1 MEPTS
6 TSPLDQLKS
15 LNEFRN
21 TLMQCQ
27 DKGIDEV
34 AQEVLKQVRDK
45 LSSQIASIFLFSKDG
60 VIERKGING
69 VDKDGNPIDN
79 TWFPDDK
86 YKPGASFFG
95 KALPR
100 PGLELGFGEPQFS
113 NNLDDYDLD
122 DATRVPY
129 IEKLGDLKHGISVP
143 LNDLHRT
150 FGTFAVLNKV
160 DLNGY
165 LDQKGFSSDDVYW
178 LMYIGTIVANFISE
192 FRRKEKRKFFSEL
205 NEKLLFLED
214 VDRNFNLKT
223 EVYKLVAKKL
233 TSESTAYK
241 ACIIRIVDE
250 ENEALNLEFYDHTND
265 ISWDERVDVSV
276 KTGCLI
282 FGDVY
287 KNLKPRLI
295 EGIEPEIDKF
305 NNKNWIKI
313 HRLKSFACFPLS
325 VKGKCIG
332 TISVYTQ
339 YKYKFSETD
348 LRLLKNVAFLTAAIT
363 EKVRFIRELRETR
376 RELNKE
382 IGTLQVN
389 AKPCHVKAIFEVQD
403 KDIHLIDRP
412 NGLLTKFK
420 RAKTLVF
427 KKKITQKIVE
437 QMKPYI
443 SRAELSYE

>member
-21 TLMQCQ
+21 TLMQFQ

-34 AQEVLKQVRDK
+34 VQEVLKQVRDK
-45 LSSQIASIFLFSKDG
+45 LSSQVASIFLFSKNG

-69 VDKDGNPIDN
+69 VDKEGNPLN
-79 TWFPDDK
+79 KTWFPDDK
-86 YKPGASFFG
+86 YKPGASFSG
-95 KALPR
+95 KALPK
-100 PGLELGFGEPQFS
+100 PGSELGFGEPQFS
-113 NNLDDYDLD
+113 NNLDDYELD

-143 LNDLHRT
+143 LNGLNRT
-150 FGTFAVLNKV
+150 FGTFEVLNKV
-160 DLNGY
+160 DLNGC
-165 LDQKGFSSDDVYW
+165 LDKKGFSSDDVYW
-178 LMYIGTIVANFISE
+178 LMLIGTIVANFISE
-192 FRRKEKRKFFSEL
+192 FRRKEKLKLFNEL
-205 NEKLLFLED
+205 NEKVLLLEN
-214 VDRNFNLKT
+214 VDRNFSLKT
-223 EVYKLVAKKL
+223 EVYKLVAKEL

-250 ENEALNLEFYDHTND
+250 ENEALNLESYDHTND
-265 ISWDERVDVSV
+265 ISWDERVDGSV
-276 KTGCLI
+276 KTGSQI
-282 FGDVY
+282 VGEVY
-287 KNLKPRLI
+287 KTQEPRLI
-295 EGIEPEIDKF
+295 KEIEPEIDKF